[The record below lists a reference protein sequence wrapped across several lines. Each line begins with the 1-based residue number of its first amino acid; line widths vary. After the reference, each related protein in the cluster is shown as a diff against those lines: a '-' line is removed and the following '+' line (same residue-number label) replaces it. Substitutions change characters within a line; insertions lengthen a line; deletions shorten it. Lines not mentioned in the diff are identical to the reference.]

1 MTDIGFPSPRPALF
15 SARANTTHGPP
26 STRRSTTPAWVLV
39 GLLLGTAGTCLSAYS
54 NIDPDVYWHR
64 VLGGAWLSTRS
75 LGLEDDPISFVA
87 AEDWF
92 PTAWLVEVMYAGV
105 VEAAG
110 WGGIAALRLVLA
122 AAFFLLLGRYVYSA
136 FSPHVAALVL
146 GVSGLPVAWVLQ
158 DRPQTFSLVLVALV
172 LPHVARALSDDQ
184 LPRWW
189 LVVLMTWFWANLHG
203 LWVIVP
209 ALLMLLALIRAIERR
224 DTWWKAAGLA
234 VVSAAAAALTPVGP
248 KLLVS
253 GVGVGRAAG
262 EIAEWGPTTLAGP
275 HVWGLVLA
283 VGALLVLG
291 LAGYRAPARHVLFV
305 LAVSAYGMWASRNAA
320 FAGLLLTPALG
331 AALEWLL
338 PRHLSSLHVPKW
350 AVLGATPALAVAA
363 VGSFAVNAGV
373 PDELPRSLASRLAAE
388 KADVRVVAEYNVA
401 GYLREFG
408 GDGVRVSIDGRSDRY
423 GADVIL
429 RHRDMLDGLRGWR
442 ARLDRLDP
450 DFVVVHR
457 RSPVREMLTADNWDL
472 IEIDSLYALLRPP
485 QP

>member
-1 MTDIGFPSPRPALF
+1 MTDISSPTPRPALS
-15 SARANTTHGPP
+15 SARPDAGHGPP
-26 STRRSTTPAWVLV
+26 ASRRSTTSAWVLV

-64 VLGGAWLSTRS
+64 VLGGAWLSKRS
-75 LGLEDDPISFVA
+75 LAIENDPISFVA
-87 AEDWF
+87 EEGWF
-92 PTAWLVEVMYAGV
+92 PTAWLVEVIYAGV

-110 WGGIAALRLVLA
+110 YGGIAALRLVLA
-122 AAFFLLLGRYVYSA
+122 AAFFLLLGRYVFFA

-146 GVSGLPVAWVLQ
+146 GVTGLPVVWVVQ

-172 LPHVARALSDDQ
+172 LPQVARALSDDR

-189 LVVLMTWFWANLHG
+189 LVVLTSWFWANLHG
-203 LWVIVP
+203 LWVLVP

-248 KLLVS
+248 QLLVS

-262 EIAEWGPTTLAGP
+262 GLAEWGPTTLADP
-275 HVWGLVLA
+275 HAWGLVLA
-283 VGALLVLG
+283 LGALLVLG
-291 LAGYRAPARHVLFV
+291 LAGYRAPARYVLFV
-305 LAVSAYGMWASRNAA
+305 LAVSAYGTCASRNAA

-338 PRHLSSLHVPKW
+338 PRHLSSLHVPKS
-350 AVLGATPALAVAA
+350 AVLGAIPVLAMAA
-363 VGSFAVNAGV
+363 VGSYAVNAGV
-373 PDELPRSLASRLAAE
+373 PDELPRSIASRLAAE
-388 KADVRVVAEYNVA
+388 RADVRVVAEYNVA

-423 GADVIL
+423 GADVIR

-442 ARLDRLDP
+442 ASLDRLDP
-450 DFVVVHR
+450 DLVVVHR
-457 RSPVREMLTADNWDL
+457 RSPVREMLTEDNWDL